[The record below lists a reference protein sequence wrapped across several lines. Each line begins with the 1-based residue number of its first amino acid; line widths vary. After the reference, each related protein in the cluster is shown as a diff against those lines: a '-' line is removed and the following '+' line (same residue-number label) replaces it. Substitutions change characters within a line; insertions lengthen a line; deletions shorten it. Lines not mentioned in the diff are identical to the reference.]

1 MVRFSEGMSTPSR
14 RGMGISQEELGT
26 GEAGRDRQDFFKHL
40 SNTDSQKTQP
50 RWHQMP
56 AEAEGTQTTVH
67 ADRPTHP
74 STEDENRDSRRLR
87 RGGDLRLQPYPCR
100 CLCRG
105 SAHTTNTTPRRRT
118 ILHFSHMR
126 RTLAR
131 TFIREFVATADHAF
145 NLIRMMSGKLRS
157 IGGGPLGSQGG
168 PFYRLYFC
176 S

>member
-26 GEAGRDRQDFFKHL
+26 GEAGHDRQDFFKHL
-40 SNTDSQKTQP
+40 SNTDKKQTQP
-50 RWHQMP
+50 RRQQMP
-56 AEAEGTQTTVH
+56 AEAEGTRTTPH
-67 ADRPTHP
+67 AGRPNPP
-74 STEDENRDSRRLR
+74 STRDENRDCRGPRRSEYL
-87 RGGDLRLQPYPCR
+87 LLQTHPCR

-168 PFYRLYFC
+168 PF
-176 S
+176 